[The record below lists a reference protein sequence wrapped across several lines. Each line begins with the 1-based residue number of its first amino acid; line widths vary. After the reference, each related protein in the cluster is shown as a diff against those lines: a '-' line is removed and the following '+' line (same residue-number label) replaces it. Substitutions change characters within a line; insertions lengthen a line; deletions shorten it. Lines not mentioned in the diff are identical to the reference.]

1 MRYQKAVV
9 MFDKKIQIV
18 SILMGFWAMM
28 FLLNGFDKFFNGEMR
43 HDTDTNI
50 AKYAILNA
58 ETLEVEQLAMGYR
71 IYGAYGANRSAK
83 FNAYFSQIGLPN
95 EVAQFMLYF
104 ISVFEIILGSVFLY
118 LFVRGIWDLNHTYNK
133 RSLYGSRTIHRLALK
148 ITALLWICFVAFDN
162 IVGDRTENWEHSTFF
177 LLLLMTYYL
186 FIQSTRI
193 EQEEHHQIVRAYSGE
208 KNRRRSDSSEY
219 QGEDRRGKNLV

>member
-104 ISVFEIILGSVFLY
+104 ISS
-118 LFVRGIWDLNHTYNK
+118 H
-133 RSLYGSRTIHRLALK
+133 SMH
-148 ITALLWICFVAFDN
+148 VA
-162 IVGDRTENWEHSTFF
+162 
-177 LLLLMTYYL
+177 
-186 FIQSTRI
+186 
-193 EQEEHHQIVRAYSGE
+193 
-208 KNRRRSDSSEY
+208 K
-219 QGEDRRGKNLV
+219 